1 MSKAETIERD
11 IIIDDS
17 RLVSFM
23 GPELRVYGTP
33 RMLADAEMAC
43 RDLLLK
49 QLDEGF
55 DSVGVGVQ
63 LEHLGG
69 AVGGDTVTVSATLKS
84 FDGRKADFDVEVTR
98 KGNVMLPG
106 RHNWAVAGVIGLIAL
121 VTALPAWWGH
131 GRVRRWQREARQQR

>member
-1 MSKAETIERD
+1 MASAPDNLQRD
-11 IIIDDS
+11 IVVDDE

-43 RDLLLK
+43 RDLLL
-49 QLDEGF
+49 QRLEEGF

-69 AVGGDTVTVSATLKS
+69 AVEGDTVSVSVRLKS
-84 FDGRKADFDVEVTR
+84 FDGRKADFEVEVTR
-98 KGNVMLPG
+98 KGNVIG
-106 RHNWAVAGVIGLIAL
+106 RIGHQRAAVPLDKL
-121 VTALPAWWGH
+121 K
-131 GRVRRWQREARQQR
+131 QRIVAMQQGKA

>member
-98 KGNVMLPG
+98 KGNVIG
-106 RHNWAVAGVIGLIAL
+106 RIGHQRAAVPLDKLKQRIIAM
-121 VTALPAWWGH
+121 
-131 GRVRRWQREARQQR
+131 QQGNA